1 MTAMTGTVL
10 FTGKTLTTNAA
21 GKGSAHGNID
31 LRLTTPSGTDY
42 TFEDV
47 ASHPTAEQLFAGA
60 WSACYVGA
68 LGLVSMQKKVK
79 LPADMS
85 VGIEVDL
92 VQRSGTDFV
101 LRARFDV
108 ALPGLDQATAEAI
121 AHEADLLCPYSKAVR
136 GNIDV
141 ALSVRTS

>member
-1 MTAMTGTVL
+1 MTAMTETVL

-21 GKGSAHGNID
+21 GKGSAHGVD
-31 LRLTTPSGTDY
+31 LRLSSPSGTDY
-42 TFEDV
+42 NFEGV

-60 WSACYVGA
+60 WSACYIAAIGVVA
-68 LGLVSMQKKVK
+68 MQKKVK

-92 VQRSGTDFV
+92 LQRSALDFG

-108 ALPGLDQATAEAI
+108 SLPGLDQATAEAL

-141 ALSVRTS
+141 AMNVRTS